1 MLATGGRRDPFHQA
15 GGGDTVMI
23 LRHLL
28 AILMLPFVVVVII
41 PRWLLRV
48 YTTSDTHWASATA
61 AASAPWK
68 NA

>member
-1 MLATGGRRDPFHQA
+1 
-15 GGGDTVMI
+15 MI
-23 LRHLL
+23 PRHLL

-48 YTTSDTHWASATA
+48 YATSDTHWASATA
-61 AASAPWK
+61 ATSAPWK